1 MHFELFD
8 KMGHMRD
15 QSILLFSQYELV
27 LVLEAQEK
35 KIKEL
40 TSAVTPQVLVEG
52 DIDEL
57 VSKIED
63 EIRVE
68 PLHLLE
74 DETNVEQTEVK
85 VDVSQDFRRAVFDRS
100 RPFYVDGVRVTYY
113 VPFKGDTELLQCR
126 PNAFSFNPPH
136 ARIAGPEL
144 AFDYDRADRDVTATK
159 AVFAQDLSNVRQWI
173 GNSRLK

>member
-1 MHFELFD
+1 
-8 KMGHMRD
+8 MRE
-15 QSILLFSQYELV
+15 QCILLFSQYELV

-52 DIDEL
+52 DIEEL

-68 PLHLLE
+68 PLQLLE
-74 DETNVEQTEVK
+74 DETTVEQTEVK
-85 VDVSQDFRRAVFDRS
+85 VDVSQDFRRAIFDRS

-113 VPFKGDTELLQCR
+113 VPFKWD
-126 PNAFSFNPPH
+126 
-136 ARIAGPEL
+136 
-144 AFDYDRADRDVTATK
+144 
-159 AVFAQDLSNVRQWI
+159 
-173 GNSRLK
+173 